1 VTPDAR
7 AASRHGH
14 GPRLDEQLDQRLSHQ
29 NAATNRPPQAARRDA
44 LQSRVKLIRRRF
56 NADAPRLG
64 VDIVAEGD
72 VR

>member
-1 VTPDAR
+1 
-7 AASRHGH
+7 
-14 GPRLDEQLDQRLSHQ
+14 LDEQLDQRLSHQ